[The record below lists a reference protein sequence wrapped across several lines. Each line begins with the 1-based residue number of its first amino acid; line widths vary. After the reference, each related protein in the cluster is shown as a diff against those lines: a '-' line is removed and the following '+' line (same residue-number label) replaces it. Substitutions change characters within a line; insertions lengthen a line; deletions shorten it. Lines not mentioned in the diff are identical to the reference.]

1 MDSELKDTVS
11 EEANILDKL
20 GGYDIPEE
28 LSIIPINDMVI
39 YPHTLA
45 PLAIVDKRGTDAVD
59 YAMSHNRMLGA
70 IAIKSKGKA
79 EVSKEE
85 FYEIG
90 SVMVIHKML
99 KMPDGSMRLIIQG
112 LAKIRVTEY
121 LQKEPF
127 YKAKIEVM
135 PEKEEI
141 TERTEALMRAISGR
155 YHKMVELVPYMPDEL
170 QVAVMNI
177 EEPIKLAYFTATM
190 VKMKLEERQEILEA
204 ENVEDK
210 LSKVLSVLNRELE
223 LLELGGKIQSQVQSE
238 MSKTQR
244 DYYLREQLKAIQQEL
259 GETDERQAEIKEIR
273 AKIEA
278 ANLPDYVLKEVDKEL
293 KRFERLPPASA
304 EYTVIR
310 TYLDWLIEIPW
321 NRGTEDNLDLVK
333 AKKVLEADHYDLKE
347 VKERIVEYLAVR
359 KLKDDMK
366 GPILC
371 FVGPPG
377 VGKTSLGQS
386 IARALGRK
394 FIRMS
399 LGGIRD
405 EAEIRG
411 HRRTYVGAMPG
422 RIIQSIRRVESNNPV
437 FMLDEIDKVGADF
450 RGDPSSALLE
460 VLDPEQN
467 SSFSDHYIDLPF
479 DLSKTMFITTA
490 NVLETIQPAL
500 RDRMEVLRLSGY
512 TEEEKIGIAEKYLI
526 PKQLEEHGLNA
537 ENIEFTEEAVRKIIA
552 SYTREA
558 GVRNLERQVARVC
571 RKVAHQVA
579 IGKKEPTIVSP
590 DNLYDFLGNEKVF
603 PETAMRTSRPG
614 VATGLAWTE
623 AGGDVLFVEATKMPG
638 KKGLS
643 LTGNMGEVMQ
653 ESAKAA
659 LSYIRSQP
667 QKLNI
672 DPEFFEKYDLHLH
685 VPAGA
690 IPKDG
695 PSAGITM
702 AAAIASILTGRP
714 VRSDIAMTGEITL
727 SGTVLPIGGVKE
739 KVLAAKRAGIKTV
752 ILPQRNKN
760 DIGEIDKQLRKG
772 MKFVFV
778 ENIEKVLKLALTD
791 KSKKKTKKLTV

>member
-1 MDSELKDTVS
+1 
-11 EEANILDKL
+11 
-20 GGYDIPEE
+20 
-28 LSIIPINDMVI
+28 MVI
-39 YPHTLA
+39 YPHTLVPIA
-45 PLAIVDKRGTDAVD
+45 VVDKKGTDAVD
-59 YAMSHNRMLGA
+59 YAMSQNRMVGA

-79 EVSKEE
+79 QISEE
-85 FYEIG
+85 DLYEIG
-90 SVMVIHKML
+90 SIMVIHKML

-141 TERTEALMRAISGR
+141 TERTEALMRTISGQ
-155 YHKMVELVPYMPDEL
+155 YHRMVELVPYMPDEL
-170 QVAVMNI
+170 QAAVMNI

-204 ENVEDK
+204 EKVEDK

-244 DYYLREQLKAIQQEL
+244 EYYLREQLKAIQQEL

-273 AKIEA
+273 TKIEA

-293 KRFERLPPASA
+293 TRFERLPPASA

-333 AKKVLEADHYDLKE
+333 AKEVLETDHYDLKE

-422 RIIQSIRRVESNNPV
+422 RIIQGIRRVESNNPV
-437 FMLDEIDKVGADF
+437 FMLDEIDKVGTDF

-526 PKQLEEHGLNA
+526 PKQLEEHGLNT
-537 ENIEFTEEAVRKIIA
+537 ENIKFTEGAVRKIIA

-571 RKVAHQVA
+571 RKVAYQVA
-579 IGKKEPTIVSP
+579 IGKKEPTTVSP
-590 DNLYDFLGNEKVF
+590 DNL
-603 PETAMRTSRPG
+603 
-614 VATGLAWTE
+614 
-623 AGGDVLFVEATKMPG
+623 
-638 KKGLS
+638 
-643 LTGNMGEVMQ
+643 
-653 ESAKAA
+653 
-659 LSYIRSQP
+659 
-667 QKLNI
+667 
-672 DPEFFEKYDLHLH
+672 
-685 VPAGA
+685 
-690 IPKDG
+690 
-695 PSAGITM
+695 
-702 AAAIASILTGRP
+702 
-714 VRSDIAMTGEITL
+714 
-727 SGTVLPIGGVKE
+727 
-739 KVLAAKRAGIKTV
+739 
-752 ILPQRNKN
+752 
-760 DIGEIDKQLRKG
+760 
-772 MKFVFV
+772 
-778 ENIEKVLKLALTD
+778 
-791 KSKKKTKKLTV
+791 

>member
-1 MDSELKDTVS
+1 MDSELKDTAS
-11 EEANILDKL
+11 EEAKITDKL
-20 GGYDIPEE
+20 EGYDIPKE

-39 YPHTLA
+39 YPHTLV
-45 PLAIVDKRGTDAVD
+45 PLAITDKKGYDAVD
-59 YAMSHNRMLGA
+59 YAMSQNRMVGA

-79 EVSKEE
+79 EVSEE
-85 FYEIG
+85 DLYEIG
-90 SVMVIHKML
+90 SIMVIHKML

-121 LQKEPF
+121 IQKDPF

-141 TERTEALMRAISGR
+141 TERTEALMRTISGQ

-170 QVAVMNI
+170 QAAVMNI
-177 EEPIKLAYFTATM
+177 EEPIKLAYFIATM
-190 VKMKLEERQEILEA
+190 VRMKLEERQEILEA
-204 ENVEDK
+204 EKIEDK

-244 DYYLREQLKAIQQEL
+244 EYYLREQLKAIQQEL
-259 GETDERQAEIKEIR
+259 GETDERQEEIKELR

-437 FMLDEIDKVGADF
+437 FMLDEIDKVGTDF

-526 PKQLEEHGLNA
+526 PKQLEEHGLNT
-537 ENIEFTEEAVRKIIA
+537 ENIKFTEDAVRKVIA

-558 GVRNLERQVARVC
+558 GVRNLERQVARIC

-579 IGKKEPTIVSP
+579 IGKKELTTVLPE
-590 DNLYDFLGNEKVF
+590 NLYDFLGNEKVF
-603 PETAMRTSRPG
+603 PETAMRTSCPG

-702 AAAIASILTGRP
+702 ATAIASILTERP

-760 DIGEIDKQLRKG
+760 DIGEIDKRLKKG

-778 ENIEKVLKLALTD
+778 ENIDRVLKLALTD

>member
-1 MDSELKDTVS
+1 
-11 EEANILDKL
+11 
-20 GGYDIPEE
+20 
-28 LSIIPINDMVI
+28 
-39 YPHTLA
+39 
-45 PLAIVDKRGTDAVD
+45 
-59 YAMSHNRMLGA
+59 
-70 IAIKSKGKA
+70 
-79 EVSKEE
+79 
-85 FYEIG
+85 
-90 SVMVIHKML
+90 
-99 KMPDGSMRLIIQG
+99 
-112 LAKIRVTEY
+112 
-121 LQKEPF
+121 QKEPF

-141 TERTEALMRAISGR
+141 TERTEALMRTISGQ
-155 YHKMVELVPYMPDEL
+155 YHRMVELVPYMPDEL
-170 QVAVMNI
+170 QAAVMNI

-204 ENVEDK
+204 EKAEDK

-244 DYYLREQLKAIQQEL
+244 EYYLREQLKAIQQEL

-333 AKKVLEADHYDLKE
+333 AKKVLETDHYDLKE

-437 FMLDEIDKVGADF
+437 FMLDEIDKVGTDF

-526 PKQLEEHGLNA
+526 PKQLEEHGLNT
-537 ENIEFTEEAVRKIIA
+537 ENIEFTEEAIRKIIA

-571 RKVAHQVA
+571 RKVAYQVA
-579 IGKKEPTIVSP
+579 IGKKEPTTVSP
-590 DNLYDFLGNEKVF
+590 DNLYDFLGTEKVF
-603 PETAMRTSRPG
+603 PETAMRTSHPG

-623 AGGDVLFVEATKMPG
+623 AGGEVLFVEASKMPG

-702 AAAIASILTGRP
+702 ATAIASILTERP

-778 ENIEKVLKLALTD
+778 ENIDRVLKLALTD